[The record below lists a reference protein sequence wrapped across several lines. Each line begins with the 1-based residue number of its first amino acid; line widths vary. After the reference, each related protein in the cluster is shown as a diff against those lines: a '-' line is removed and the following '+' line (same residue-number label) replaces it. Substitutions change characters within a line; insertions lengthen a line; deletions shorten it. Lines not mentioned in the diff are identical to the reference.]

1 MLPIGV
7 GVVAGMLAVGAAVA
21 PCSAQTLLDRREVTL
36 RAPQG
41 GLHVAMPPAG
51 VGDTPDATVVLLND
65 SFEGAFP
72 AAWTLRY
79 AGTKAW
85 WGVSTF
91 RPKTGARGVY
101 CAAGGEPPAGAGGPY
116 FANMNAW
123 MTWGPFSMADATS
136 GRLTLSLLLKTQYQH
151 DYFGYLAS
159 IDGSLFHGYW
169 SSGDTTGWITDSLDL
184 TNVPDVGSVLGRP
197 QVWIALVFQ
206 SDAATQ
212 LEGVYV
218 DDVYL
223 EKTTA
228 APPCT
233 LTCDG
238 SSPATGVAG
247 VPVQFT
253 GSATATNCTGQVS
266 YAWDFADGTV
276 GSTLQNPTHAY
287 AVAGVY
293 PWRFTASVAD
303 KTCYEDGSIT
313 ITSAQPCTLA
323 CTATVPQSAL
333 VDAPVAVSATAT
345 PSNCSGG
352 PTYAWDWGDG
362 TPFGTTAAAS
372 HTYTRAGT
380 FTWKLTAAVGSVTC
394 TKTGTVTARQA
405 PPIAEAGAYV
415 YVLAS
420 SGHLAGAAGSNWVS
434 DAVLHNPATA
444 EATTFLYFLR
454 KGINGTNASGV
465 RAKVP
470 AGQSV
475 KLADLV
481 LATFGQSS
489 ASGAVLVGSDRPLV
503 VTSRT
508 YNTAAA
514 GTYGQYIEGY
524 PTAQAVAGI
533 EEVRLIGLARN
544 ATYRTNIGF
553 ANATGSALDVTVEL
567 RRADGSL
574 LGTKP
579 VRVEPWSYGQEND
592 IVAAFSQSVDNLHA
606 IVRASQ
612 TSARYFTYA
621 SVIDGRTNDPIQVVP
636 VGRQTQSAAAA
647 SAPADPASTTGTV
660 AGINQWTSLG
670 GGVAAVFDFAVHPT
684 DPNTILA
691 GTSDGLFKTVDGGST
706 WSLLAFGGASVGRVM
721 IAPGSPGTLFATSGS
736 LLQRSTDGGV
746 SWVKVEPPSTCWSCY
761 FFAIAPGSPTTL
773 YTFGYAGTDLW
784 RSTDLGAAWTK
795 LAGSQQG
802 WTGQCLAFD
811 PQNPSVMYGGSHS
824 YGGTVIKSTNGG
836 STWTQLTSSLS
847 SAAVVKIAV
856 DPRNSNVVLAGTAL
870 WQWDR
875 GGEIYRSS
883 NGGTAWT
890 KVATGISPTSV
901 RFLAADPRVAG
912 LFFAAGDNGVFR
924 STDAG
929 VTWSPATSG
938 LAHLS
943 TRALAFPAGA
953 TSTVLAGTGGGVF
966 RSVSGGTA
974 WTASSP
980 GLPPATIAR
989 LAIDARSPRRLYAAG
1004 DWTGGVWVST
1014 NDGTTWTAGQGLVTA
1029 GWPSSITPDPATPG
1043 GAYVSSDAQG
1053 VLKTTNGGTTWSP
1066 ANSGLGNLMVWSF
1079 ALDPQHPQN
1088 LFAGCY
1094 YIGSTVYRD
1103 LYRSTNG
1110 GQSWSLASNDA
1121 DAGNVT
1127 HLVIDPENPLNLY
1140 ANMGLS
1146 GGVYRSRDGGTTWDQ
1161 ATTGLGNRDLGDL
1174 VIDPSDPRVLYAATG
1189 YEGLFKTTDGAT
1201 SWARL
1206 QAYGAGG
1213 GAPIALDPRNTAVVY
1228 AGSRR
1233 SRDGGASWSDLPA
1246 PPRGIRALA
1255 VDPADSSLYAGT
1267 TSGVYK
1273 ITLLDCTYTLSA
1285 TSRDFPHAGGS
1296 GSVNVST
1303 SDSRCTWSAV
1313 SNAAWVTVTSGASG
1327 TGAGTVAYAV
1337 AANTATAARTG
1348 TVTIAGK
1355 TFTVT
1360 QAGKPAGPEPIYIP
1374 GAAHVAGSAGTNWK
1388 TDLEVHNPGATQAS
1402 YTVALLKRDQDNP
1415 APAEKPFTLGPGLS
1429 VRYPDALSGLFSHS
1443 GGATLRVTATQGQV
1457 MVTSRTYNDQPN
1469 GTYGQ
1474 FVPGAPLSVAFGQGV
1489 TARLVQLAYSTDAKK
1504 GFRTNLGLVN
1514 ASSLTI
1520 AVWVDLYRGDGT
1532 LLGTRGASLGPYR
1545 STQLNDVFSTVTTAD
1560 VADGFALVRTT
1571 TAGGAFFAYASVIDN
1586 LSGDPIYIPARV
1598 PQ

>member
-1 MLPIGV
+1 MLWSPPC
-7 GVVAGMLAVGAAVA
+7 AA
-21 PCSAQTLLDRREVTL
+21 QELIERRQVTL
-36 RAPQG
+36 RAPEGAVRIAQ
-41 GLHVAMPPAG
+41 PPPRSPDA
-51 VGDTPDATVVLLND
+51 PDATVVLL
-65 SFEGAFP
+65 SEGFEGAFP
-72 AAWTLRY
+72 GSWTIK
-79 AGTKAW
+79 AGGAQSW
-85 WGVSTF
+85 WWTSTA
-91 RPKTGARGVY
+91 RPKAGQKSAY
-101 CAAGGEPPAGAGGPY
+101 CAAGGNPPAPAGGPY
-116 FANMNAW
+116 YASMNTW
-123 MTWGPFSMADATS
+123 VIWGPFSTADATA
-136 GRLTLSLLLKTQYQH
+136 GRFTVPFWLKTQLEH
-151 DYFGYLAS
+151 DYFGFLVS
-159 IDGSLFHGYW
+159 IDNNSFSGNW
-169 SSGDTTGWITDSLDL
+169 WSGDTQGWQTETINLAA
-184 TNVPDVGSVLGRP
+184 VPNLGSVLGRA

-206 SDAATQ
+206 SDAAVQ

-218 DDVYL
+218 DDVVL
-223 EKTTA
+223 EKSTA
-228 APPCT
+228 VPPCT

-238 SSPATGVAG
+238 YSPATGVVGA
-247 VPVQFT
+247 PVQFT
-253 GSATATNCTGQVS
+253 GAATASNCTGQIT

-287 AVAGVY
+287 AQTGVY
-293 PWRFTASVAD
+293 PWRFTAAVAD
-303 KTCYEDGSIT
+303 KSCYEDGSIT
-313 ITSAQPCTLA
+313 ITSPQPCTLA
-323 CTATVPQSAL
+323 CTASVPASAL
-333 VDAPVAVSATAT
+333 VDAPISVSATAT
-345 PSNCSGG
+345 PANCSGS
-352 PTYAWDWGDG
+352 PTYSWDWGDG
-362 TPFGTTAAAS
+362 TPFDTTAAAS
-372 HTYTRAGT
+372 HAFTRVGT
-380 FTWKLTAAVGSVTC
+380 FTWRLTVAVGATTC
-394 TKTGTVTARQA
+394 TRTGTVTVRQA
-405 PPIAEAGAYV
+405 PPIAEAGAHV
-415 YVLAS
+415 YVLSS

-434 DAVLHNPATA
+434 DAVLHNPDTA
-444 EATTFLYFLR
+444 EATTYLYFLR
-454 KGINGTNASGV
+454 KGVNGTNASGV
-465 RAKVP
+465 RTRVP

-503 VTSRT
+503 ITSRT
-508 YNTAAA
+508 YNTAGT

-524 PTAQAVAGI
+524 PAAQAVAGS

-553 ANATGSALDVTVEL
+553 ANATASAIDVTVEL

-574 LGTKP
+574 VGSKP
-579 VRVEPWSYGQEND
+579 VRVEPWSYTQEND

-612 TSARYFTYA
+612 ASARYFTYA

-636 VGRQTQSAAAA
+636 VGRQTQPAAAAA
-647 SAPADPASTTGTV
+647 SALVDPVSTTCTV
-660 AGINQWTSLG
+660 AGVNQWTSLG
-670 GGVAAVFDFAVHPT
+670 GGVAAVFDLAVHPS
-684 DPNTILA
+684 DANTIFA
-691 GTSDGLFKTVDGGST
+691 ATSDGLFKTVDGGTT
-706 WSLLAFGGASVGRVM
+706 WTLLAFSGASVGRVM
-721 IAPGSPGTLFATSGS
+721 IAPTNPSTVFVTRES
-736 LLQRSTDGGV
+736 LLQRSTDGGA
-746 SWVKVEPPSTCWSCY
+746 SWTRVEPPSGCWGCNS
-761 FFAIAPGSPTTL
+761 FALAPGSPTTL
-773 YTFGYAGTDLW
+773 YTFGYQGIDLW

-802 WTGQCLAFD
+802 WASQSLAID

-824 YGGTVIKSTNGG
+824 YGGTVIKSTDGG
-836 STWTQLTSSLS
+836 STWTQLTSILS
-847 SAAVVKIAV
+847 SATVAQIAV

-875 GGEIYRSS
+875 GGEIFRSS
-883 NGGTAWT
+883 NGGTTWT

-929 VTWSPATSG
+929 ATWSPATGG
-938 LAHLS
+938 LTHLS
-943 TRALAFPAGA
+943 TRALAFPPGA
-953 TSTVLAGTGGGVF
+953 SSTVVAGTGGGAF
-966 RSVSGGTA
+966 RSATGGTT
-974 WTASSP
+974 WTASSS
-980 GLPPATIAR
+980 GLPPATITR
-989 LAIDARSPRRLYAAG
+989 LAIDPRSPRRLYAAG

-1053 VLKTTNGGTTWSP
+1053 VLKTTNGGATWSP
-1066 ANSGLGNLMVWSF
+1066 VNSGLGNPMVWSF

-1110 GQSWSLASNDA
+1110 GQSWSLASTDA

-1146 GGVYRSRDGGTTWDQ
+1146 GGVYRSRDGGMTWDQ
-1161 ATTGLGNRDLGDL
+1161 ATAGLGNRDLGGL

-1233 SRDGGASWSDLPA
+1233 SRDGGESWSDLPA

-1267 TSGVYK
+1267 NAGVFK
-1273 ITLLDCTYTLSA
+1273 ITLLDCTYTLSV
-1285 TSRDFPHAGGS
+1285 TSKDFPHAGGS
-1296 GSVNVST
+1296 GSVNVSA

-1327 TGAGTVAYAV
+1327 AGAGTVAYAV
-1337 AANTATAARTG
+1337 AANTTTAARTG
-1348 TVTIAGK
+1348 TLTVAGK

-1360 QAGKPAGPEPIYIP
+1360 QAGKPAGPEPIYVP

-1388 TDLEVHNPGATQAS
+1388 TDLEVHNPGTTQAS

-1415 APAEKPFTLGPGLS
+1415 APAEKPYTLGPGLS
-1429 VRYPDALSGLFSHS
+1429 VRYPDALSSLFSHS

-1457 MVTSRTYNDQPN
+1457 MVTSRTYNDQPK

-1489 TARLVQLAYSTDAKK
+1489 SARLVQLAYSTDPEK

-1520 AVWVDLYRGDGT
+1520 AVWMDLYRGDGT
-1532 LLGTRGASLGPYR
+1532 LLGTRGASLGPYK
-1545 STQLNDVFSTVTTAD
+1545 SIQLNDVFSTVATTD

-1571 TAGGAFFAYASVIDN
+1571 TSGALLFAFASVIDN
-1586 LSGDPIYIPARV
+1586 LSGDPIYIPAHVSR
-1598 PQ
+1598 